1 MASARSRKMRPGP
14 LADMEL
20 ISEDNLPSRPNW
32 LDVIGVLER
41 GHRLAPPQ
49 IADIFLGGDGTTML
63 SRAAYIEGLGCGV
76 KTVTVNADNRA
87 RDLPTV
93 QGVML
98 CFEADTGTPVALV
111 DAALVTHWKT
121 AADSVLGARCLARPD
136 PRILTLFGAGTV
148 ANSLAEAYSAQFS
161 SLQRVC
167 IYSRTDARA
176 EALVESLRDRDIAAD
191 HIRDPKEA
199 CQLADIVATA
209 TTSAAPILKGD
220 WLTPGTHVDLI
231 GAFKADMREADD
243 ALIKRG
249 RLFVDSRETTLDH
262 IGELMIPLRSG
273 VITRDD
279 VLGDLYDLV
288 RGMQGRRSPD
298 DITVFKNGGGAH
310 LDLMI
315 ARYLLHLVE
324 RG

>member
-1 MASARSRKMRPGP
+1 MASARSNSMRPGQ
-14 LADMEL
+14 LSDMEL
-20 ISEDNLPSRPNW
+20 ISEDILPSRPNW
-32 LDVIGVLER
+32 LDVIDALES

-63 SRAAYIEGLGCGV
+63 SRAAYVEGLGCGV

-93 QGVML
+93 QGAML

-111 DAALVTHWKT
+111 DSALVTRWKT
-121 AADSVLGARCLARPD
+121 AADSVLGARCLARPE
-136 PRILTLFGAGTV
+136 PGTLTLFGAGTV
-148 ANSLAEAYSAQFS
+148 ANSLAEAYTAQFP
-161 SLQRVC
+161 SLQRVFVC
-167 IYSRTDARA
+167 SRTDDRA
-176 EALVESLRDRDIAAD
+176 AALVEKLRGRDIAAG
-191 HIRDPKEA
+191 HIGDPKKA
-199 CQLADIVATA
+199 CRLADIVATA
-209 TTSAAPILKGD
+209 TTSPVPILKGD
-220 WLTPGTHVDLI
+220 WVTPGTHVDLI

-243 ALIKRG
+243 TLIKRG

-262 IGELMIPLRSG
+262 IGELMIPLQRG

-288 RGMQGRRSPD
+288 RGMQGRRSPE

-315 ARYLLHLVE
+315 AHYLIQLVE